1 MNGLIFLLLFIICT
15 GLIYIV
21 HRYFGKHEF
30 YLLAV
35 IYSIISFIL
44 SFKII
49 NIFGLSINMSIIF
62 SSGLLMTLYYFINRY
77 NYNEVK
83 KYIIVIMISTICFE
97 VILLLGAIMLPS
109 IYDENIVLLKELI
122 FSNFPIMIIYPVGL
136 LITLLLSSYSF
147 KQLKEV
153 KNNKIFKNI
162 LALIGIIFID
172 VFVFIYFS
180 YTIIINFSDSL
191 SIAMDNYFIKIIIII
206 FMYFLINKLM
216 KIKKVK
222 A

>member
-44 SFKII
+44 YFKII

-180 YTIIINFSDSL
+180 Y
-191 SIAMDNYFIKIIIII
+191 I
-206 FMYFLINKLM
+206 FFVN
-216 KIKKVK
+216 
-222 A
+222 